1 MAGAKG
7 VEITGLD
14 IPESLQ
20 PGETATARIDATNGS
35 SWISPWDEDRC
46 AGGNAGLLIEG
57 VLVGP
62 RGESTTGTTVCAEQH
77 DIVVSYEATSE
88 VTFTAPEDPG
98 TYQYEAYIRTAET
111 GKTSSRVSAEV
122 DVYGAGDDP
131 PAETPDEGAGDWLDR
146 IGDGSAGSASASD
159 LEAVLAVVVVFGALY
174 AAGNLFDIQL
184 GGRGPGPI

>member
-14 IPESLQ
+14 IPELLQ

-35 SWISPWDEDRC
+35 NWISPWDDDRC
-46 AGGNAGLLIEG
+46 AGGNPGLLIEG

-62 RGESTTGTTVCAEQH
+62 RGESTTGSTVCAEQH

-88 VTFTAPEDPG
+88 VTFTAPDEPG
-98 TYQYEAYIRTAET
+98 TYRYEAYVQTAET
-111 GKTSSRVSAEV
+111 GKTSSRVSTDV
-122 DVYGAGDDP
+122 DVYGAGDDAP
-131 PAETPDEGAGDWLDR
+131 TETPDDGAGDWLDR
-146 IGDGSAGSASASD
+146 LGDSRGPGASASD
-159 LEAVLAVVVVFGALY
+159 LEAILAVVVVFGALY

-184 GGRGPGPI
+184 GGSGPGPV